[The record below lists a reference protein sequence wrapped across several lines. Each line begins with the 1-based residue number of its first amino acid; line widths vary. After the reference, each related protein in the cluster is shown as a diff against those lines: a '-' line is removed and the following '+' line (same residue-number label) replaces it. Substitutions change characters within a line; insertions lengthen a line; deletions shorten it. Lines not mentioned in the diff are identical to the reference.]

1 MDQTRLPESLI
12 RFLHTHYNDETI
24 HVAVASDVTRQLM
37 YGEEWLIATNKEI
50 ATIAVSNGSFQI
62 LSTHPLCDIKK
73 IEAVNLTGSGV
84 VEITVNGQPHRL
96 IYYSTALL
104 PDFARAVD
112 QIKAM
117 KDGQPIATVRA
128 DEHDRRKCD
137 RCGLPIPA
145 DLKKCPRCTE
155 RWKTLRRIFAFVR
168 PYRVQLSLIF
178 LLLIA
183 GTGFG
188 LITPY
193 LSKLFIDVI
202 LKPNPQSGVFE
213 YARWIPVAALAMLVA
228 YTAQSAF
235 NSLHLRLTGVV
246 GHNTV
251 YNVRAAIYEK
261 LQQLSLAFFD
271 KYQTG
276 ALMARVN
283 QDTRELQHFLVDF
296 IPLTLESL
304 FILIGVGILLFVLSW
319 KLTLFVLL
327 PIGATI
333 LFLKKIYFK
342 IFLYFRRFYHRRS
355 RLSALINDSLSG
367 IRVIKAFGQEN
378 EELKKFDSKS
388 KAFLEAGIDLEI
400 KWSLYSPIFQFL
412 IMLGS
417 IIIWFI
423 GGNYIVG
430 GRMSLGDVVAYSG
443 YLAMFYRPVLYL
455 LRMIQLI
462 TSSLSAAERVFD
474 VIDTEV
480 QVKDVPHAIPMPAIQ
495 GTIEFRNVSF
505 GYDPY
510 KPVIKDMSFIIQANE
525 IVGLV
530 GKSGAGK
537 STIINLVCRL
547 YDVDKGAIL
556 VDGNDLRAIK
566 YHDLRQQI
574 GVVLQDTFL
583 FNGTIFENIAY
594 AKPKASIE
602 EVIEAAMAAYA
613 HEFILSKPDGYDTE
627 VGERGN
633 KLSGGEKQRI
643 AIARAILR
651 DPRILILD
659 EATSSLDTETEKKI
673 QDALRRLT
681 RGRTTIAIAHRLST
695 LRNCDRLLVIDEG
708 KLVEVGTHKELMKE
722 KGIFY
727 NLVSVQK
734 ELSRIVAVNG

>member
-1 MDQTRLPESLI
+1 MKTTDLPAVILDHLKSDFPDDPIQLAVMSDLTQELI
-12 RFLHTHYNDETI
+12 
-24 HVAVASDVTRQLM
+24 
-37 YGEEWLIATNKEI
+37 YGEEWLVVTGRHLMTFAMENSSSKLLVRYPLASISEI
-50 ATIAVSNGSFQI
+50 VSVS
-62 LSTHPLCDIKK
+62 
-73 IEAVNLTGSGV
+73 LTGSGLI
-84 VEITVNGQPHRL
+84 EIVTDGERLRL
-96 IYYSTALL
+96 IHFTAARKA
-104 PDFARAVD
+104 DFSKAVE
-112 QIKAM
+112 QIKALR
-117 KDGQPIATVRA
+117 DGKAFEPAQHLEGSQT
-128 DEHDRRKCD
+128 KCD
-137 RCGLPIPA
+137 RCGLPIP
-145 DLKKCPRCTE
+145 DELKKCPRCTE
-155 RWKTLRRIFAFVR
+155 RWKTLRRIFAFAR
-168 PYRVQLSLIF
+168 PYRARLVYLF
-178 LLLIA
+178 LLLVA
-183 GTGFG
+183 GTCFG

-193 LSKLFIDVI
+193 MSKLFIDFI
-202 LKPNPQSGVFE
+202 LKPNPQTGVFE
-213 YARWIPVAALAMLVA
+213 YAHWIPLAALALLFA
-228 YTAQSAF
+228 YGAQTLL

-251 YNVRAAIYEK
+251 YDVRAALYEK
-261 LQQLSLAFFD
+261 LQHLSLSFFD

-304 FILIGVGILLFVLSW
+304 LILIGVGIFLFILSW
-319 KLTLFVLL
+319 KLTLFVII
-327 PIGATI
+327 PIAATV

-367 IRVIKAFGQEN
+367 IRVIKAFG
-378 EELKKFDSKS
+378 EEREEIKKFDRKS
-388 KAFLEAGIDLEI
+388 IDLRNAGIDLEV

-417 IIIWFI
+417 IIIWFV
-423 GGNYIVG
+423 GGQYIVAG
-430 GRMSLGDVVAYSG
+430 QMSLGDVVAYSG
-443 YLAMFYRPVLYL
+443 YLAMFYRPVIYL
-455 LRMIQLI
+455 LRMVQLI

-474 VIDTEV
+474 VIDTPV
-480 QVKDVPHAIPMPAIQ
+480 QVKELPNAISMPSIE
-495 GTIEFRNVSF
+495 GTIEFQNVTF

-510 KPVIKDMSFIIQANE
+510 KPVIKNMSFTIHANE

-547 YDVDKGAIL
+547 YDVDLGAIL
-556 VDGNDLRAIK
+556 IDGQDIRKIK
-566 YHDLRQQI
+566 SHDLRQQI

-594 AKPKASIE
+594 AKPDASIE
-602 EVIEAAMAAYA
+602 EVIEAAKAAYA
-613 HEFILSKPDGYDTE
+613 HEFIIDKPDGYDTE

-633 KLSGGEKQRI
+633 RLSGGEKQRI
-643 AIARAILR
+643 AIARALLR

-673 QDALRRLT
+673 QDALKRLT

-695 LRNCDRLLVIDEG
+695 LRNCDRLFVIDDG
-708 KLVEVGTHKELMKE
+708 RLVEVGTHRELMEK

-727 NLVSVQK
+727 NLVAIQR
-734 ELSRIVAVNG
+734 ELSKIVAVSG

>member
-1 MDQTRLPESLI
+1 MKTTDPPANILTQLKSDFP
-12 RFLHTHYNDETI
+12 DEAVQI
-24 HVAVASDVTRQLM
+24 AVASDLTRELQF
-37 YGEEWLIATNKEI
+37 GEEWLIVTNRHLVIFAMENGDAKLLFKRPLSAINEI
-50 ATIAVSNGSFQI
+50 ESIS
-62 LSTHPLCDIKK
+62 
-73 IEAVNLTGSGV
+73 LTGSGV
-84 VEITVNGQPHRL
+84 LEIVSDGERLRL
-96 IYYSTALL
+96 IHYTAAKKAE
-104 PDFARAVD
+104 FTRAVE
-112 QIKAM
+112 QIKALRDD
-117 KDGQPIATVRA
+117 KSIALADRPDGVKN
-128 DEHDRRKCD
+128 KCD
-137 RCGLPIPA
+137 RCGFPIPPE
-145 DLKKCPRCTE
+145 LKKCPRCTE
-155 RWKTLRRIFAFVR
+155 RWKTLRRIFAFAR
-168 PYRVQLSLIF
+168 PYRARIISLF
-178 LLLIA
+178 LLLLA

-193 LSKLFIDVI
+193 MSKLFIDFI
-202 LKPNPQSGVFE
+202 LKPNPQTGVFE
-213 YARWIPVAALAMLVA
+213 NAHWIPLAALALLLV
-228 YTAQSAF
+228 YGAQSLL

-246 GHNTV
+246 GHRTV
-251 YNVRAAIYEK
+251 YDVRAALYEK

-304 FILIGVGILLFVLSW
+304 LILIGVGIFLFILSW
-319 KLTLFVLL
+319 KLTLFILI
-327 PIGATI
+327 PIVA
-333 LFLKKIYFK
+333 LVFFLKKIYFR

-367 IRVIKAFGQEN
+367 IRVIKAFGQED
-378 EELKKFDSKS
+378 EEIKKFDRKS
-388 KAFLEAGIDLEI
+388 IDFRNAGIDLDV

-417 IIIWFI
+417 IIIWFV
-423 GGNYIVG
+423 GGQYIVAG
-430 GRMSLGDVVAYSG
+430 QMSLGDVVAYSG

-455 LRMIQLI
+455 LRMVQLI

-474 VIDTEV
+474 VIDTPVE
-480 QVKDVPHAIPMPAIQ
+480 VKDIPNAIPMPSIN
-495 GTIEFRNVSF
+495 GTIEFQNVTF

-510 KPVIKDMSFIIQANE
+510 KPVIKDMSFTIAGNE
-525 IVGLV
+525 VVGLV

-556 VDGNDLRAIK
+556 LDGQDIRTIK

-594 AKPKASIE
+594 AKPNASIA
-602 EVIEAAMAAYA
+602 EVIEASKAAYA
-613 HEFILSKPDGYDTE
+613 HEFILNKSDGYDTE

-633 KLSGGEKQRI
+633 RLSGGEKQRI

-695 LRNCDRLLVIDEG
+695 LRNCDRLFVIDDG
-708 KLVEVGTHKELMKE
+708 RLVEVGTHKELMEK

-727 NLVSVQK
+727 NLVAIQR
-734 ELSRIVAVNG
+734 ELSKIVAVSG